1 MQLVLDV
8 KDDYAKEVLGI
19 LDNLKNVMINSVTI
33 KDDLAKKLDT
43 VSAYKKLD
51 SDKQKEAYKEIQ
63 IIEDSFNQA
72 ELIKSDK
79 LKIYPI
85 KELMKKSYS
94 IESIQNLKKRILV
107 IPN

>member
-19 LDNLKNVMINSVTI
+19 LDNLKSVMINSVTI
-33 KDDLAKKLDT
+33 KDDLSKRLDT

-51 SDKQKEAYKEIQ
+51 SDKQKEAYEEIQ

-72 ELIKSDK
+72 ELIKSGK
-79 LKIYPI
+79 LKTYPI
-85 KELMKKSYS
+85 KELWD
-94 IESIQNLKKRILV
+94 ILDD
-107 IPN
+107 